1 MQTSPRPGLPAI
13 VQGSPQLWQC
23 RVKFICDFKFTIY
36 DFAAKSNPL
45 KTTANN
51 SVLRQI
57 LQPAVI
63 VGALGYFVDVYDLIL
78 FAILRIP
85 SLKDMGFTGEQL
97 VNHGILLLNLQM
109 LGMLVGGI
117 FFGILG
123 DRVGRVALLFGS
135 ILLYSIANIANGF
148 VHSIEAYAVWRFV
161 AGFGLAGEL
170 GGGIT
175 LVTEILPKH
184 LRGYGTTII
193 STVGVF
199 GAVIGGLVAQR
210 VEWRTAYF
218 IGGGLGLVLL
228 VLRLSVAE
236 SGMFKQLRASSSHVS
251 RGNFLMLFNNLA
263 RFMKYLRCILI
274 GLPLWCIVG
283 ILVTFSPEISG
294 ALKIQ
299 GEIKVAQAIAFCYLG
314 ITFGGFASGY
324 FSQLLES
331 RRKILFW
338 FLIFTALAM
347 AGYFATTGQSNGT
360 FYLIILLLG
369 FGVGYWTIFITVA
382 AEQFGTNIRATVATT
397 VPNFVRGATVP
408 MTLGFNHLKPAC
420 GIIAS
425 AAIISFASV
434 VVALWALRGLEET
447 HDKELD
453 YLEPL

>member
-1 MQTSPRPGLPAI
+1 M
-13 VQGSPQLWQC
+13 
-23 RVKFICDFKFTIY
+23 
-36 DFAAKSNPL
+36 
-45 KTTANN
+45 KTNE
-51 SVLRQI
+51 SVLREL

-85 SLKDMGFTGEQL
+85 SLKSMGFSGELL
-97 VNHGILLLNLQM
+97 VSHGILLLNLQM
-109 LGMLVGGI
+109 LGMLFGGI

-175 LVTEILPKH
+175 LVTEVLPKR

-199 GAVIGGLVAQR
+199 GAVIGGLVAQK

-236 SGMFKQLRASSSHVS
+236 SKMFRQLKTDSTQAA
-251 RGNFLMLFNNLA
+251 RGNFLMLFTSA
-263 RFMKYLRCILI
+263 KRFMKYLRCILI

-283 ILVTFSPEISG
+283 ILVTFSPEISK
-294 ALKIQ
+294 ALNIQ
-299 GEIKVAQAIAFCYLG
+299 GEVKVAQGIAFCYLG

-324 FSQLLES
+324 FSQLLRS
-331 RRKILFW
+331 RKKILFV
-338 FLIFTALAM
+338 FLIFTAAAM
-347 AGYFATTGQSNGT
+347 AAYFLTGGQSNGT
-360 FYLIILLLG
+360 FYLVILLLG
-369 FGVGYWTIFITVA
+369 FGVGYWTVFATIA

-408 MTLGFNHLKPAC
+408 LTLGFNHLKLMFTHPQS
-420 GIIAS
+420 GIIIS
-425 AAIISFASV
+425 AATISFACV
-434 VVALWALRGLEET
+434 LIALWALRGLEET
-447 HDKELD
+447 YDKELD
-453 YLEPL
+453 YLEPV

>member
-1 MQTSPRPGLPAI
+1 MN
-13 VQGSPQLWQC
+13 
-23 RVKFICDFKFTIY
+23 
-36 DFAAKSNPL
+36 NPP
-45 KTTANN
+45 

-57 LQPAVI
+57 LKPAVI

-85 SLKDMGFTGEQL
+85 SLKAMGFSGELL
-97 VNHGILLLNLQM
+97 VSHGILLLNLQM

-175 LVTEILPKH
+175 LVTEVLPKA

-193 STVGVF
+193 ATVGVF
-199 GAVIGGLVAQR
+199 GAVIGGLVAQK

-236 SGMFKQLRASSSHVS
+236 SGMFKQLRAAPTHVS
-251 RGNFLMLFNNLA
+251 RGNFLMLFNNLV

-324 FSQLLES
+324 FSQIFQS
-331 RRKILFW
+331 RRKILFL

-347 AGYFATTGQSNGT
+347 AAYFLAAGQSNGT
-360 FYLIILLLG
+360 FYLAILLLG
-369 FGVGYWTIFITVA
+369 FGVGYWTVFATIA

-408 MTLGFNHLKPAC
+408 LTLAFNQLKPAC
-420 GIIAS
+420 GIVTS
-425 AAIISFASV
+425 AAAISFACV
-434 VVALWALRGLEET
+434 LVALWALRGLEET
-447 HDKELD
+447 YDKELD

>member
-1 MQTSPRPGLPAI
+1 MK
-13 VQGSPQLWQC
+13 PQE
-23 RVKFICDFKFTIY
+23 
-36 DFAAKSNPL
+36 
-45 KTTANN
+45 
-51 SVLRQI
+51 SVLREI
-57 LQPAVI
+57 LKPAVI

-85 SLKDMGFTGEQL
+85 SLKDMGFAGELL
-97 VNHGILLLNLQM
+97 VSHGILLLNLQM
-109 LGMLVGGI
+109 LGMLIGGI

-175 LVTEILPKH
+175 LVTEVLPKA

-199 GAVIGGLVAQR
+199 GAVIGGLVAQK

-236 SGMFKQLRASSSHVS
+236 SKMFRQLKTDSAAAA
-251 RGNFLMLFNNLA
+251 RGNFLMLFTNA
-263 RFMKYLRCILI
+263 RRFMKYLRCILI

-283 ILVTFSPEISG
+283 ILVTFSPEISK
-294 ALKIQ
+294 ALNIQ
-299 GEIKVAQAIAFCYLG
+299 GEVKVAQGIAFCYLG

-324 FSQLLES
+324 FSQLLRS
-331 RRKILFW
+331 RRKILFV
-338 FLIFTALAM
+338 FLLFTAAAM
-347 AGYFATTGQSNGT
+347 AGYFFSAGQSNGT
-360 FYLIILLLG
+360 FYLVILLMG
-369 FGVGYWTIFITVA
+369 FGVGYWTVFATIA

-408 MTLGFNHLKPAC
+408 LTLGFNHLKLQFANPQA
-420 GIIAS
+420 GTIFS
-425 AAIISFASV
+425 AATISFGCIL
-434 VVALWALRGLEET
+434 VALWALRGLEET
-447 HDKELD
+447 YDKELD
-453 YLEPL
+453 YLEPD

>member
-1 MQTSPRPGLPAI
+1 M
-13 VQGSPQLWQC
+13 
-23 RVKFICDFKFTIY
+23 
-36 DFAAKSNPL
+36 
-45 KTTANN
+45 
-51 SVLRQI
+51 RQI
-57 LQPAVI
+57 LHPAVI

-78 FAILRIP
+78 FAILRVP
-85 SLKDMGFTGEQL
+85 SLKDMGFSGELL
-97 VNHGILLLNLQM
+97 VSHGILLLNLQM

-135 ILLYSIANIANGF
+135 ILIYSIANIANGF

-175 LVTEILPKH
+175 LVTEILPKA

-218 IGGGLGLVLL
+218 IGGGLGLILL

-236 SGMFKQLRASSSHVS
+236 SGMFQRLKESGPAHAA
-251 RGNFLMLFNNLA
+251 RGNFLMLFTNAA

-283 ILVTFSPEISG
+283 ILVTFSPEISK
-294 ALKIQ
+294 ALNIQ
-299 GEIKVAQAIAFCYLG
+299 GEVKVAQGIAFCYLG

-324 FSQLLES
+324 FSQLLQS
-331 RRKILFW
+331 RRKILFA
-338 FLIFTALAM
+338 FLLFTALAM
-347 AGYFATTGQSNGT
+347 AAYFLAAGQSNGT
-360 FYLIILLLG
+360 FYLVILLLG
-369 FGVGYWTIFITVA
+369 FGVGYWTVFATIA

-408 MTLGFNHLKPAC
+408 LTIAFKQLTLGC
-420 GIIAS
+420 GILAS
-425 AAIISFASV
+425 AAAISFACV
-434 VVALWALRGLEET
+434 LIALWALRGLEET

-453 YLEPL
+453 YLEPV